1 MQRQVFMFF
10 QATLLSVSS
19 VLRFSVSVSSDS
31 DASSVI
37 LISTVRSGVAVSIK
51 AGRCA
56 AAAAA
61 AAAAAPL
68 YMAAADGALREED
81 TSSL

>member
-1 MQRQVFMFF
+1 MILCFF

-56 AAAAA
+56 AAAA
-61 AAAAAPL
+61 PL